1 MFRFLLNAILVVLAL
16 RFVLGI
22 ARFLSGGAE
31 PRERGGG
38 AREGKRSGGGA
49 REGKRSGGTRRSGG
63 GDRRAGGGD
72 RGTVI
77 DVPYTEVLPEDGETA
92 GAGKAGS
99 GERRS

>member
-22 ARFLSGGAE
+22 ARFLGGGAE
-31 PRERGGG
+31 PRER
-38 AREGKRSGGGA
+38 GGGA

-63 GDRRAGGGD
+63 GDRRSGGARD
-72 RGTVI
+72 RGDVI

-99 GERRS
+99 DEGRS

>member
-22 ARFLSGGAE
+22 ARFLGGGSE
-31 PRERGGG
+31 PRERGGE
-38 AREGKRSGGGA
+38 AREGKRF
-49 REGKRSGGTRRSGG
+49 GGTRRSGG
-63 GDRRAGGGD
+63 GNRGSGGGD

>member
-22 ARFLSGGAE
+22 ARFLGGGAE
-31 PRERGGG
+31 P
-38 AREGKRSGGGA
+38 

-63 GDRRAGGGD
+63 GDRGSGGRD

-92 GAGKAGS
+92 GAGKADL
-99 GERRS
+99 GEGRS